1 MKDYKRKLYVG
12 IDVHSREHKVALAPV
27 TVLEEHGA
35 QWKRSRTLSIRNN
48 IDDFM
53 RLDAAI
59 MTHVESAEE
68 VAIAVDHTGGHY
80 SEPIVNFLSSRGY
93 AVYHLESRALKAAK
107 ERLLDE
113 ESKSDIIDSSAA
125 AYMLYLRDLHGLSFR
140 ISAITPQLGSKASIL
155 NSLVLQRCQFNKLLN
170 QVTNR
175 LHQLLLAVFPEGEV
189 QYFKQLLEVV
199 PYYPTPRDMINS
211 NDLEKVK
218 KLKQTDRQDLLDLA
232 SKSVG
237 ICDDSYR
244 WLIRELSMQRKD
256 VVTKLDVLTSALR
269 SEVWGH
275 PYGKMATTWKTGNA
289 EVK

>member
-1 MKDYKRKLYVG
+1 M
-12 IDVHSREHKVALAPV
+12 
-27 TVLEEHGA
+27 
-35 QWKRSRTLSIRNN
+35 
-48 IDDFM
+48 
-53 RLDAAI
+53 
-59 MTHVESAEE
+59 
-68 VAIAVDHTGGHY
+68 
-80 SEPIVNFLSSRGY
+80 
-93 AVYHLESRALKAAK
+93 
-107 ERLLDE
+107 
-113 ESKSDIIDSSAA
+113 
-125 AYMLYLRDLHGLSFR
+125 
-140 ISAITPQLGSKASIL
+140 
-155 NSLVLQRCQFNKLLN
+155 
-170 QVTNR
+170 
-175 LHQLLLAVFPEGEV
+175 
-189 QYFKQLLEVV
+189 

-275 PYGKMATTWKTGNA
+275 PYGHILLSFPYIGEIAAATIIAIIKDIDRWSDKKKLKKALGVYGTVTQSGNNPVRTRQGREGSRHGRRVLFQACLGCIATRAPENDFRDYYQRQVSRGKIRMKALVSTMGKLAEIVYHCLKTGEPYWYQGKYKMATTWKTGNA